1 MNRLRKEKVS
11 LISALK
17 ITKYTLLLPLIISG
31 VVLSIC
37 HYFST
42 TFGQDT
48 VFRSLMGWRWL
59 QDPFYILAP
68 NDITWVFGP
77 LHCYVNA
84 LSVYIFTDPNIG
96 PRLAST
102 IFAFLVIIP
111 FYLIAWQMFG
121 KKAAFYSSLAFPF
134 YSLFVGLSVSGSSES
149 LSVFFLLTA
158 IYFLT
163 RFGENQK
170 YIYPVI
176 FGIALTL
183 AAATSY
189 DIWLFIPLFCLY
201 LLLKYFTTWNVK
213 FLLGAAIFLI
223 LALAFPLQWIIGSY
237 LVSGNPLTFI
247 NQVKALDIGRLQN
260 HVEFGSKYVE
270 YNETFP
276 GVMLITLTP
285 FIFLVALFGFLRD
298 IWRQIKSLNIIT
310 ISLILLYVYYYY
322 NFVLTH
328 MAILFSRY
336 IVLQGVFLL
345 LFVGYG
351 FNFLEL
357 HLIKSRFR
365 IYRVFIYAAMVAV
378 FVLLGF
384 CREWDPG
391 FRGRLGSL
399 SPVIKQPAF
408 VTQTVN
414 YLRDKA
420 DNGAKIYLD
429 AGNNENRYPY
439 LKLFHNWNM
448 VHGYFGPPAGWIPEL
463 IKYDPDYILTSNTY
477 SRIKDFTRVE
487 QDTLF
492 IDSVDNKYFKTEKF
506 GFYSIFEKSEDVVNT
521 ADSLYLHAQ

>member
-1 MNRLRKEKVS
+1 MNRLRNEMVS

-17 ITKYTLLLPLIISG
+17 ITRYTLLLPLIING
-31 VVLSIC
+31 IVLSIC
-37 HYFST
+37 YYFST
-42 TFGQDT
+42 TFGHDT
-48 VFRSLMGWRWL
+48 IFRSLMGWRWL
-59 QDPFYILAP
+59 QEPFYILAP

-102 IFAFLVIIP
+102 IFAFLALIP

-149 LSVFFLLTA
+149 LEVFFLLTA
-158 IYFLT
+158 IYFLAK
-163 RFGENQK
+163 FGERQK
-170 YIYPVI
+170 YLYPVI

-213 FLLGAAIFLI
+213 FLLGDAIFLI
-223 LALAFPLQWIIGSY
+223 LAMAFPLQWIIGSY
-237 LVSGNPLTFI
+237 LVSGDPLIFI
-247 NQVKALDIGRLQN
+247 HQVKALDISLLQN
-260 HVEFGSKYVE
+260 HVEIGSKYVE
-270 YNETFP
+270 YNSTFP

-285 FIFLVALFGFLRD
+285 FIFLVALLGFLRD
-298 IWRQIKSLNIIT
+298 IWRQIKSLNIVT
-310 ISLILLYVYYYY
+310 FTLILIYVYYYY

-328 MAILFSRY
+328 TVILFSQY

-351 FNFLEL
+351 FNFLEEKL
-357 HLIKSRFR
+357 VKSRFR
-365 IYRVFIYAAMVAV
+365 IYRVFIYASMVAV

-384 CREWDPG
+384 YREWDPG

-399 SPVIKQPAF
+399 SPVVKQPAF
-408 VTQTVN
+408 VARTVY

-448 VHGYFGPPAGWIPEL
+448 VHGYFGPPDRWVPEL
-463 IKYDPDYILTSNTY
+463 IEYDPDYIVTSPTY
-477 SRIKDFTRVE
+477 SRIKKYMDIE
-487 QDTLF
+487 NDTLRVH
-492 IDSVDNKYFKTEKF
+492 DAPHTYLKVEKY
-506 GFYSIFEKSEDVVNT
+506 GIYSIYEKYDNAVNP
-521 ADSLYLHAQ
+521 DSLITKPQ